1 MNFLQGWLSTVQ
13 SFAAP
18 VLDLVRAKWLRTFVY
33 ACAVALVVW
42 FYGSYLRLGTWTP
55 LDSDEHRLWAVGA
68 CFVAWVL
75 FLVWW
80 LAVGRRRNNQ
90 LISGLTQ
97 GGGINQEAATA
108 MEVEQMRQRLQQAL
122 VQLRRLMGGRRGFL
136 YELPW
141 YVLIGPPG
149 SGKTT
154 ALRNSGLKFPLAATM
169 GRDPVRGVG
178 GTRNCDWWITEQ
190 AILLDTA
197 GRYTTQ
203 DSDTD
208 ADRGAWQGFLRL
220 LKQYRPLQPINGV
233 VVALSIEEIAGAGTA
248 ERLAHAEA
256 VRSRIFELNQAFNSR
271 VPIYVVFTKA
281 DLVAG
286 FVEFFDAL
294 NRVDR
299 EQVWGTTFAVDDG
312 RADAPPAAQRF
323 DGEFDLLIARLNAVM
338 LERLQQEVDIERRG
352 LVYGFPSQVASLKEP
367 IAEFLAE
374 AFTTSRFEQRP
385 LLRGVYFAS
394 GTQTGAPI
402 DRLMQSM
409 ASTFAMTVPRPH
421 SFSGVVKT
429 YFLTRLLDSV
439 VFAEA
444 SLASVNL
451 RLQRRRRL
459 VQRGALLLAFALLAV
474 VGGLWADSYFVNRD
488 MVADLER
495 HVADYDKAAAA
506 FDGGPVGDTDFARV
520 VPVLDQV
527 SDGYA
532 ILDRRTLAPLRPLGL
547 NQNEKLRG
555 QYTDTYVRALD
566 HLLLPRI
573 LVLVG
578 KQLRAHKERRGQRVR
593 GAEGVPQP
601 RQPGSAR
608 QASPP
613 RRGCTPPGKP
623 PTPPP
628 RMRRLR
634 ADLDRHL
641 AAMLD
646 HPLPTITLDAAL
658 IAEARQGATQR
669 TLPARTY
676 ALIRDGAAAQA
687 LPAWRPLDKTG
698 AVGQR
703 VFFRQSGKPLTEGI
717 PGFYTRRGYYDV
729 LLPQMSRAID
739 QARGET
745 WVYGTPA
752 ATAESRD
759 ALSPQ
764 IIALYKNDFDTQW
777 TTLLGD
783 IRVIRFGNVDQ
794 AVQVLN
800 ALSGPASTLRK
811 LLAAVADD
819 TDLTPPPADTKDA
832 NEQNMRRLAMQYAT
846 GASAPADTFA
856 PLREAVHSPDG
867 MVGEIVRS
875 LDGVYNQV
883 SRVASASG
891 TAVPSQSED
900 GLTDA
905 VQKLTGDARRMPT
918 PSDAWMINL
927 SNNVTAI
934 SSGDVR
940 KRIAL
945 TWAQSGGKFCQQ
957 AVGDHYPFSRGA
969 RSDISLDDFDKL
981 FAPGGVFDRFF
992 ETNLKPYVNQSTSP
1006 WQWQYVGTKPVGS
1019 EALAEFERAAT
1030 IRQAFYNPN
1039 STRLGI
1045 EVEVTPASL
1054 DGAATG
1060 VTLEFGDQTLLW
1072 RHDPVRP
1079 TTVRWPSG
1087 AGRDARIAFQP
1098 PAPNSG
1104 VSMTGPWALFR
1115 LFDAADL
1122 QPLARD
1128 SSTATFALGGHTASF
1143 TVRSSSVLSP
1153 LRLPELRAFRCPEG
1167 L

>member
-1 MNFLQGWLSTVQ
+1 MNFFQGWVSLVQ
-13 SFAAP
+13 SFASP
-18 VLDLVRAKWLRTFVY
+18 VVGLVRAKWLRTFVY
-33 ACAVALVVW
+33 ACAVALAVW

-55 LDSDEHRLWAVGA
+55 LDSDERRLYAVGA
-68 CFVAWVL
+68 CFVGWLL
-75 FLVWW
+75 FLAWW
-80 LAVGRRRNNQ
+80 LVIGRRRNNQ

-97 GGGINQEAATA
+97 GGGIDQEAATA
-108 MEVEQMRQRLQQAL
+108 LEVEQMRQRLQQAL
-122 VQLRRLMGGRRGFL
+122 VQLRRLVGGRRGYL

-203 DSDTD
+203 DSDTE

-233 VVALSIEEIAGAGTA
+233 IVALSIEEIASAGTA
-248 ERLAHAEA
+248 ERLAHAQA

-299 EQVWGTTFAVDDG
+299 EQVWGMTLPVDDG
-312 RADAPPAAQRF
+312 RADAPAAAGRF
-323 DGEFDLLIARLNAVM
+323 DGEFDLLVARLNAVM
-338 LERLQQEVDIERRG
+338 LERLQQEVDIDRRG

-374 AFTTSRFEQRP
+374 TFTTSRFEQRP
-385 LLRGVYFAS
+385 FLRGVYFAS

-409 ASTFAMTVPRPH
+409 ASTFAMSAPRPH

-459 VQRGALLLAFALLAV
+459 VQQGALLAALALLAV
-474 VGGLWADSYFVNRD
+474 VGGLWADSYFTNRT

-495 HVADYDKAAAA
+495 HVSEYDKAAAG

-520 VPVLDQV
+520 VPVLNQV

-532 ILDRRTLAPLRPLGL
+532 ILDRPTLAPLRPLGL

-566 HLLLPRI
+566 HLLLPR
-573 LVLVG
+573 VLVALG
-578 KQLRAHKERRGQRVR
+578 KQLRDAKSDADAKFGALKVYLSLGNQGPIDKPFTRDWMHKSWEAAYPA
-593 GAEGVPQP
+593 AEDAG
-601 RQPGSAR
+601 
-608 QASPP
+608 
-613 RRGCTPPGKP
+613 
-623 PTPPP
+623 
-628 RMRRLR
+628 LR

-641 AAMLD
+641 AVMLD
-646 HPLPTITLDAAL
+646 HPLPTVTLDAAL
-658 IAEARQGATQR
+658 IADARRDATQR

-676 ALIRDGAAAQA
+676 ALIRDSAAAQA

-703 VFFRQSGKPLTEGI
+703 VFYRQSGKPLTEGI
-717 PGFYTRRGYYDV
+717 PGFYTRRGYYEV
-729 LLPQMSRAID
+729 LLPQMGRAID
-739 QARGET
+739 QARSEG
-745 WVYGTPA
+745 WVFGTPA
-752 ATAESRD
+752 PGGESRD
-759 ALSPQ
+759 ALAPQ

-783 IRVIRFGNVDQ
+783 IRVTRFGSVDQ
-794 AVQVLN
+794 AVLVLN
-800 ALSGPASTLRK
+800 ALSGSASTLRK

-819 TDLTPPPADTKDA
+819 TDLTPPPADSKDA
-832 NEQNMRRLAMQYAT
+832 NDQKARLLAMQYAN
-846 GASAPADTFA
+846 GGGSPDAFA
-856 PLREAVHSPDG
+856 PLREAVRAPDG
-867 MVGEIVRS
+867 AVGEVVRA
-875 LDGVYNQV
+875 LDTVYTSV
-883 SRVASASG
+883 SKMSGGSGPSPGASQ
-891 TAVPSQSED
+891 TDDEVTNAVQ
-900 GLTDA
+900 GLTSS
-905 VQKLTGDARRMPT
+905 GRRMPA
-918 PSDAWMINL
+918 PSDTWML
-927 SNNVTAI
+927 TLANNVNAV
-934 SSGDVR
+934 SSADKKGKLGKVWQ
-940 KRIAL
+940 A
-945 TWAQSGGKFCQQ
+945 TGGKFCQQ
-957 AVGDHYPFSRGA
+957 AVADHYPFSRGA
-969 RSDISLDDFDKL
+969 RADISLADFDNL

-992 ETNLKPYVNQSTSP
+992 DSYLKPYVNQSASP
-1006 WQWQYVGTKPVGS
+1006 WQWQYVGTKPVSS

-1030 IRQAFYNPN
+1030 IRRAFYNPN
-1039 STRLGI
+1039 STHLGV
-1045 EVEVTPASL
+1045 EVEITPASL

-1060 VTLEFGDQTLLW
+1060 VTLEFGDQTLTW
-1072 RHDPVRP
+1072 KHDPVRP
-1079 TTVRWPSG
+1079 TTIRWPSA
-1087 AGRDARIAFQP
+1087 AGRDARISFQP
-1098 PAPNSG
+1098 TAPNGGLS
-1104 VSMTGPWALFR
+1104 VSGPWALFR
-1115 LFDAADL
+1115 LFDNADL
-1122 QPLARD
+1122 QPLSRD
-1128 SSTATFALGGHTASF
+1128 STTATFSLGSHTAAF
-1143 TVRSSSVLSP
+1143 AVRSSSALSP
-1153 LRLPELRAFRCPEG
+1153 LRLPELRAFRCPEV

>member
-1 MNFLQGWLSTVQ
+1 MSYFQGWIALIQ
-13 SFAAP
+13 SVAAP
-18 VLDLVRAKWLRTFVY
+18 VLGLVKAKWLRTLVY
-33 ACAVALVVW
+33 ATALAVVVW
-42 FYGSYLRLGTWTP
+42 FYGSYIRFGTWSP
-55 LDSDEHRLWAVGA
+55 LDSDQNRLYAVGA
-68 CFVAWVL
+68 CFVGWLL

-80 LAVGRRRNNQ
+80 LIIGRRRNNQ
-90 LISGLTQ
+90 LIAGLTE
-97 GGGINQEAATA
+97 GGIDQEAATA
-108 MEVEQMRQRLQQAL
+108 LEVEQMRQRLQQSL

-203 DSDTD
+203 DSDEA
-208 ADRGAWQGFLRL
+208 ADRGAWQGFLKL

-233 VVALSIEEIAGAGTA
+233 IVALSIEEIAAAGTA
-248 ERLAHAEA
+248 ERLAHAQA
-256 VRSRIFELNQAFNSR
+256 VRSRIFELNQAFNTR

-294 NRVDR
+294 NRTDR
-299 EQVWGTTFAVDDG
+299 EQVWGMTFPVDDG
-312 RADAPPAAQRF
+312 RVDTVAAAQKF
-323 DGEFDLLIARLNAVM
+323 EGEFDLLIARLNAVM

-352 LVYGFPSQVASLKEP
+352 LVYGFPSQVATMKEP
-367 IAEFLAE
+367 ISEFLAE
-374 AFTTSRFEQRP
+374 TFTTTRFDQRP
-385 LLRGVYFAS
+385 LLRGMYFAS

-409 ASTFAMTVPRPH
+409 ASTFSMSVPRPH

-459 VQRGALLLAFALLAV
+459 IQQGALLAAVVLLV
-474 VGGLWADSYFVNRD
+474 GVGGLWGYSYVENRA

-495 HVADYDKAAAA
+495 HVAEYDTAAAA
-506 FDGGPVGDTDFARV
+506 IAPGPVSDTDFGRV
-520 VPVLDQV
+520 VPVLNQV

-532 ILDRRTLAPLRPLGL
+532 ILDRRALPPLRPLGL

-566 HLLLPRI
+566 HLLLPRV

-578 KQLRAHKERRGQRVR
+578 SRLRAAPSDVNAQFETLKVYLGLGNQGPIDKAATAKWLHAAWEAAYPAPEDAK
-593 GAEGVPQP
+593 
-601 RQPGSAR
+601 
-608 QASPP
+608 
-613 RRGCTPPGKP
+613 
-623 PTPPP
+623 
-628 RMRRLR
+628 MR

-646 HPLPTITLDAAL
+646 HPLPTVTLDATL

-676 ALIRDGAAAQA
+676 ALIRDSAAAQA
-687 LPAWRPLDKTG
+687 VPAWRPLDKTG

-703 VFFRQSGKPLTEGI
+703 VFVRQSGKPLTEGI
-717 PGFYTRRGYYDV
+717 PGFYTRRGYFDV
-729 LLPQMSRAID
+729 LLPQMSQAIE
-739 QARGET
+739 QARGES
-745 WVYGTPA
+745 WVYAGQA
-752 ATAESRD
+752 ASGETRD
-759 ALSPQ
+759 TLAPQ
-764 IIALYKNDFDTQW
+764 IIALYKNDFDTDW
-777 TTLLGD
+777 RTMLGD
-783 IRVIRFGNVDQ
+783 IRVMRFGNVDQ

-800 ALSGPASTLRK
+800 GLSGPASTLRK
-811 LLAAVADD
+811 LLTAVAED
-819 TDLTPPPADTKDA
+819 TDLTPPPADTKDEG
-832 NEQNMRRLAMQYAT
+832 EQKARRLAMQFAV
-846 GASAPADTFA
+846 GASAPTPTF
-856 PLREAVHSPDG
+856 PGLGEATHSPT
-867 MVGEIVRS
+867 GEVAETVRT
-875 LDGVYNQV
+875 LDTLYNQV
-883 SRVASASG
+883 SKVAAETG
-891 TAVPSQSED
+891 TVTTSSQSET
-900 GLTDA
+900 GVIDA
-905 VQKLTGDARRMPT
+905 VQLLTSNARRMPT
-918 PSDAWMINL
+918 PSDAWMIEVGK
-927 SNNVTAI
+927 NVTVI
-934 SSGDVR
+934 SSGIKRDVTG
-940 KRIAL
+940 K
-945 TWAQSGGKFCQQ
+945 TWAQTGGKFCKQ
-957 AVGDHYPFSRGA
+957 AVGDHYPFNRSG

-981 FAPGGVFDRFF
+981 FAPGGVFDKFF
-992 ETNLKPYVNQSTSP
+992 ETNLKPNVNQSTSP
-1006 WQWQYVGTKPVGS
+1006 WQWQFVGMRPSGS
-1019 EALAEFERAAT
+1019 DALAQFERAAA

-1039 STRLGI
+1039 SSRLGV
-1045 EVEVTPASL
+1045 EVEITPASL
-1054 DGAATG
+1054 DSGATG
-1060 VTLEFGDQTLLW
+1060 VTLEFGEQALTW

-1079 TTVRWPSG
+1079 TTVRWPS
-1087 AGRDARIAFQP
+1087 ASNREARIAFQP
-1098 PAPNSG
+1098 ATPNAGLS
-1104 VSMTGPWALFR
+1104 VAGPWALFR
-1115 LFDAADL
+1115 LFDTAEQ
-1122 QPLARD
+1122 QPLSRD
-1128 SSTATFALGGHTASF
+1128 SSMATFSIGGHSAAF
-1143 TVRSSSVLSP
+1143 NVRSSSVLSP